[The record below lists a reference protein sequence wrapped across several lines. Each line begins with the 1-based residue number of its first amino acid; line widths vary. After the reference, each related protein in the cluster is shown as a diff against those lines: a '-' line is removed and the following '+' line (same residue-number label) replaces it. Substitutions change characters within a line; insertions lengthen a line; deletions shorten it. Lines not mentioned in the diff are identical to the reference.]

1 LQTKRSVF
9 MSDGKEHI
17 LQTAFTLF
25 LQKSFKEVTMK
36 EIVEKTGMSK
46 GAFYHYFKSKEDLF
60 VEIIDKYYGTFAAID
75 YNNFNHESLVQF
87 YHEYLE
93 YIETGLKDLSEIVG
107 GVNETN
113 TINYFLMMFDAIN
126 ILPGFR
132 EKSLQMM
139 QKELKSWEN
148 IIQIARGKGEI
159 KSPMTDTQIARLF
172 TSSNDGISIHVIM
185 LGRANDL
192 KKEILDVWDGFYNH
206 LKA

>member
-9 MSDGKEHI
+9 MSDGREHI

-46 GAFYHYFKSKEDLF
+46 GAFYHYFPSKEDLF
-60 VEIIDKYYGTFAAID
+60 IEIISKYYVTFAAID
-75 YNNFNHESLVQF
+75 YNQFSHESLYQF

-93 YIETGLKDLSEIVG
+93 YIENGINDLSKIVG
-107 GVNETN
+107 GVNEVS

-126 ILPGFR
+126 MLPGFR
-132 EKSLQMM
+132 ENMLLMM
-139 QKELKSWEN
+139 EKERNSWEN
-148 IIQIARGKGEI
+148 IIKIARSKGEI

-172 TSSNDGISIHVIM
+172 TSSNDGISVHVIM